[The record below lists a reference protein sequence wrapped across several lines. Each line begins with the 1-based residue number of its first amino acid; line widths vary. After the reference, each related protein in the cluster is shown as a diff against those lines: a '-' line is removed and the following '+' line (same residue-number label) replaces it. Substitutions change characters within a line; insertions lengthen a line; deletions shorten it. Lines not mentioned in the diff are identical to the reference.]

1 MNIKIILR
9 KAKTL
14 CKLLF
19 AACRYPTFKKHCVI
33 PEIMG
38 IDETLDAVIKGKLS
52 VARFG
57 DSEYLY
63 MSGGGDGLQSSSKK
77 LQQKL
82 QEVMRNTD
90 PRLLVCMVNY
100 HDLSNRTLE
109 GKLSAMK
116 FHTSTYNAYRKYINF
131 GYCYGNSNMTR
142 FYINSKDKSLC
153 ADRFA
158 KCKKIWDNREIII
171 FEGENTRFGYGNDLF
186 DNAISIKRIL
196 CPSRMAFDYYDEI
209 LDKAK
214 TMPKSS
220 LLVFALGA
228 TATAIAGDLTAEG
241 YQCIDIGNLDV
252 EYEWF
257 RLGTNRKVALK
268 NKQVSE
274 VVGGTKVA
282 RLDDEEYLSQIIGR
296 IGV

>member
-1 MNIKIILR
+1 
-9 KAKTL
+9 
-14 CKLLF
+14 
-19 AACRYPTFKKHCVI
+19 
-33 PEIMG
+33 MG
-38 IDETLDAVIKGKLS
+38 IDETIDLVVSKKLS

-77 LQQKL
+77 LQRKL

-90 PRLLVCMVNY
+90 SRLLVCMVNY
-100 HDLSNRTLE
+100 QDLSNRTWE

-116 FHTSTYNAYRKYINF
+116 FHTTTFNSYKKYINF
-131 GYCYGNSNMTR
+131 DYRYGNSNMTR
-142 FYINSKDKSLC
+142 FYITSKDKSDC
-153 ADRFA
+153 GRRFEN
-158 KCKKIWDNREIII
+158 CKRIWDNRDIII

-186 DNAISIKRIL
+186 HNAKSVRRVL
-196 CPSRMAFDYYDEI
+196 CPSKMAFDYYDEI
-209 LDKAK
+209 LEKSV
-214 TMPKSS
+214 TMPKDA
-220 LLVFALGA
+220 LLIFALGA
-228 TATAIAGDLTAEG
+228 TATAIAGDLTAAG

-274 VVGGTKVA
+274 VVGGTKVDK
-282 RLDDEEYLSQIIGR
+282 LDDKEYQSQIIGR